1 MGFQDRR
8 GEAKPNFLDT
18 MTVTGKKALKKME
31 EEKEGGQQFAPP
43 SLLMNQKERLSPD
56 KEGIFAESLGE

>member
-8 GEAKPNFLDT
+8 GRQSRIFSTQLPLREKGFE
-18 MTVTGKKALKKME
+18 KME
-31 EEKEGGQQFAPP
+31 EEKKGGQQFAPP
-43 SLLMNQKERLSPD
+43 SLLMDQKERLSPD

>member
-8 GEAKPNFLDT
+8 GGKAEFSRHNYRC
-18 MTVTGKKALKKME
+18 GKKGFEKME
-31 EEKEGGQQFAPP
+31 EEKEGGQLFAPP

-56 KEGIFAESLGE
+56 KEGIFEESFGE